1 MVFSTLNSRIS
12 VIWNVKGCLFV
23 FRENGADSILDLGL
37 LDSSEKVQVRDVLY
51 MC

>member
-1 MVFSTLNSRIS
+1 MNRYFHTKFQTSMGRNKVSFI
-12 VIWNVKGCLFV
+12 

-37 LDSSEKVQVRDVLY
+37 LDSSEKVQVRDFQH